1 MLNPMIIGDE
11 HYNTA
16 RAVQK
21 VLQDYKGLQDIIAIL
36 GMDELS
42 EEDKLTVARARKMQR
57 FLSQPFHVAEVFT
70 GTPGKYVDLKD
81 CISGFQGVL
90 EGKYDEI
97 PEMAFYMVGDINEVV
112 EKADQLAKELAGQ

>member
-1 MLNPMIIGDE
+1 MLSAKILGAD
-11 HYNTA
+11 HYDTA

-42 EEDKLTVARARKMQR
+42 EDDKMVVARARKVQR

-81 CISGFQGVL
+81 TIKGFNGL
-90 EGKYDEI
+90 LAGEYDSL
-97 PEMAFYMVGDINEVV
+97 PEMAFYMVGDINEVIQ
-112 EKADQLAKELAGQ
+112 KADELAKLTA